1 MLEVI
6 LRGLIFIIVAPFLG
20 GLLSGIDRKITARM
34 QGRKGPSIFQG
45 FYDVKKLLSK
55 QLLIVNS
62 LQHLLVWGFLIFV
75 IFTGVLF
82 FIGGDIL
89 LVIFALTTAVMFMV
103 MAACAVNSPFSAMG
117 SQRELMQMMSY
128 EPMLLLCAVGLY
140 MATGTFNVG
149 EIIQADIPAIVYLPG
164 VFVGFL
170 YILTIKLGKSP
181 FDLSSS
187 HHAHQEM
194 VKGITTEMS
203 GSVFA
208 LIEIAHWYENVF
220 LLGIVGI
227 FVITNQWW
235 SWIVAAA
242 VIVLTFFLEILIDN
256 TSARIKWDLMLKTVW
271 AVTLIVGGINIFIL
285 DIIK

>member
-55 QLLIVNS
+55 QLVVVNS

-117 SQRELMQMMSY
+117 SQRELIQMMSY
-128 EPMLLLCAVGLY
+128 EPMLLICAVGLY

-242 VIVLTFFLEILIDN
+242 VIVLTFFIEILIDN

-271 AVTLIVGGINIFIL
+271 AVTLVVGGINIFIL